1 MTKST
6 KVILYTAPNC
16 GTSDRARRDLIA
28 DGVVKVEGRVKGN
41 IRAGNQILIA
51 PGATIEGDLHT
62 KEAVIG
68 GDVRGVIHAGERVEL
83 QATAVVEGDIHTPR
97 IAILE
102 GARVTGEVKMDAVV
116 AQPA

>member
-1 MTKST
+1 MAIFSGEKREGGEH
-6 KVILYTAPNC
+6 PRR
-16 GTSDRARRDLIA
+16 RATDQMPLSIVAHDLTVTGDLIA

-83 QATAVVEGDIHTPR
+83 QATAACGCCLLYTSPSPR
-97 IAILE
+97 
-102 GARVTGEVKMDAVV
+102 DS
-116 AQPA
+116 